1 MCCVLPLE
9 SLKEGD
15 SMKKL
20 ILFFSLGVLLVFC
33 QPTKA
38 NITLGFNNITGN
50 SAIDAAIGEAQLSVD
65 IIDIG
70 SSQVKFVIHN
80 DGPGTSSVQ
89 EVYFRDGAVLDL
101 VSLIDFDDGVGGDPN
116 VDFSEGAPGNGLP
129 GASTAWKDA
138 IFFDASA
145 DSPGPITN
153 GINNGDPTGDWL
165 GVIFDINDLYTY
177 TDVETQFLQHD
188 MEIGLHVQAFG
199 DGKSESFINN
209 GTIIPA
215 PGAVL
220 LGGIGVCIVG
230 WLRRRRT
237 L

>member
-1 MCCVLPLE
+1 MKMKNVLSYVVAVTLAF
-9 SLKEGD
+9 GA
-15 SMKKL
+15 
-20 ILFFSLGVLLVFC
+20 FC
-33 QPTKA
+33 QIAEA

-50 SAIDAAIGEAQLSVD
+50 SVIDAAIGEAQLTVD
-65 IIDIG
+65 IVDIG
-70 SSQVKFVIHN
+70 GGQVKFVIHN

-89 EVYFRDGAVLDL
+89 QVYFRDGAVLSFD
-101 VSLIDFDDGVGGDPN
+101 SLIDYDDGVGGDPC
-116 VDFSEGAPGNGLP
+116 VDFTPGVPGAGLP
-129 GASTAWKDA
+129 GASTAWKSA
-138 IFFDASA
+138 IFFDADA
-145 DSPGPITN
+145 DTPQPIPK

-165 GVIFDINDLYTY
+165 GVIFDINSGFTY
-177 TDVETQFLQHD
+177 ANVETQFLQHD

-215 PGAVL
+215 PGAIVL
-220 LGGIGVCIVG
+220 GSIGVGLVG

>member
-1 MCCVLPLE
+1 
-9 SLKEGD
+9 
-15 SMKKL
+15 MKKL
-20 ILFFSLGVLLVFC
+20 ILLFSLWALLVFC
-33 QPTKA
+33 QTTDA

-70 SSQVKFVIHN
+70 SGQVKFVIHN
-80 DGPGTSSVQ
+80 DGPGTSSIQ
-89 EVYFRDGAVLDL
+89 EVYFRDGAVLIFA
-101 VSLIDFDDGVGGDPN
+101 SLIDFDNGAGGDPN
-116 VDFSEGAPGNGLP
+116 VDFSPGAPGQGLP
-129 GASTAWKDA
+129 GATTAWKDA
-138 IFFDASA
+138 IFFDADA
-145 DSPGPITN
+145 DSPQPIVK

-165 GVIFDINDLYTY
+165 GVIFDVNDLYTY
-177 TDVETQFLQHD
+177 DDVETQFLQHD

-215 PGAVL
+215 PSAVL
-220 LGGIGVCIVG
+220 LGSIGVGLVG